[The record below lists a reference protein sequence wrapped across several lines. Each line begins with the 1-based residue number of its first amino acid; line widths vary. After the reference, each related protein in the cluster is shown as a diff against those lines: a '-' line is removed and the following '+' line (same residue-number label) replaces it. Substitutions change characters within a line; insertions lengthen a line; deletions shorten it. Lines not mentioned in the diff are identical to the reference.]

1 MKRIADRTGKAVTQQ
16 STSVQPFAGGI
27 LNKYKTSAGRNKF
40 ERAAMSHVLKS
51 QPSITQ
57 QTLHIQVLAPK
68 PAEPKQSSKK
78 KALPSS
84 ERRTEQMI
92 ERERVTVE
100 REKIVFRDVTHVIK
114 EQRTIREI
122 AMTQPAASDG
132 TGKGKR
138 SLTSTK
144 LLEAKVQSSAKQL
157 NKTVQSSKQQ
167 AEKSVDISNKQLK
180 KAVQSINK
188 QAEKNTVSSQKHRN
202 ENGQNSNKQTSGKS
216 TERIIVQRDKIN
228 SSKGNS
234 EKPLQ
239 GDSSPAKVKRELW
252 QGTIPQT
259 AGMPIKAWKAELQ
272 ADYYKWLQAR
282 LQPGIVIQSIRRLEE
297 LRKPLAKERVQLLPA
312 TGKGSASRNSALRLT
327 NARRAANR
335 QEQPAEAVRQEAER
349 SAATAGLE
357 QREAAKRAEA
367 VRQEAERSAATAGL
381 EQREAAK
388 RAEAVRQEA
397 ERSAAAAG
405 LEQRE
410 AAKRAEAVRQ
420 EAERSAASAG
430 LEQREAAK
438 RAEAVR
444 QEAERSAAAAGLEQR
459 EAAKRA
465 EAVRREAD
473 KNAAR
478 ASVNRRQGLEHR
490 RDHKQE
496 DEQVEA
502 TEKASVQGNELRE
515 GAAASHSATKA
526 ARSSIKP
533 FETSIARQSGNWV
546 ITGSVADHNRI
557 RLQLLTL
564 QREPQSLADKAKH
577 DAGTSSMAISAKR
590 FIHRTQRGQ
599 AEQSIA
605 SDHSHTAVPSRPGGT
620 NSVLPADKPSKV
632 TATADGF
639 PASRQQTNS
648 GNNSNSS
655 SKAANVPK
663 DQAKQQGQLKNKMPE
678 AAVTAYLKAGNIR
691 FAAKPAQLILRRYEE
706 RLSQQIAEPRLSQL
720 NLQSAADSLNRTA
733 ASEIRQLS
741 GLSSKNAGENTAYR
755 GRKAIVHRKT
765 AASEMPRP
773 EKGPGH
779 SGAAAAK
786 SAAKAPTKASTKA
799 PTKAPTKAST
809 KAVAEAKPFTKSQAN
824 MQTGVKTAPEAERQ
838 LAVRGQ
844 LLARES
850 GKKTTLLRGALKLSH
865 KRPETSGLTGNG
877 MPHSKR
883 AETALAARKNETA
896 SNGFGPASYHA
907 RRKTGRQSPEF
918 VQSKIV
924 PAERSIPEAGN
935 QADPFKQAPALP
947 NDVTSEP
954 IQAAK
959 AVLVQREDAR
969 TEPLI
974 VRTALNGADTVQAAD
989 GRAEPPVPSQLLKA
1003 KAAAVQ
1009 RQSLAALNRA
1019 ASAGLVQRSM
1029 RGKARKSDSLETGS
1043 KALKRSAAAAGEA
1056 ATRQFKRLEQ
1066 QGAATAAAIS
1076 SASMRAYP
1084 ALSVQ
1089 RNVFAGAAEAS
1100 LEGGFSERTAA
1111 QPSSVS
1117 SSKAAGLNRLVQKA
1131 QPAAFSSRGMQAGS
1145 RLFQSIQRRSASARS
1160 AAAAR
1165 VQYLTA
1171 MQGLTTVVHAGDAG
1185 PGSAAQT
1192 AGAANGQARLSYAAA
1207 AGSRS
1212 GIGGA
1217 PNQSSGDGGSFLFAD
1232 RGGMPDLSHH
1242 KPKQAA
1248 VQEPPRQVKVE
1259 APRELDP
1266 EKLQKMIMK
1275 IPQLRPEAIADQ
1287 VYKALER
1294 KMKLEQRRRGY

>member
-16 STSVQPFAGGI
+16 PTSVQPFAGGI

-51 QPSITQ
+51 QPGITQ

-68 PAEPKQSSKK
+68 PTEPKQSSNK
-78 KALPSS
+78 KALPSP
-84 ERRTEQMI
+84 ERRTERMI

-122 AMTQPAASDG
+122 AMTQPAAGDG
-132 TGKGKR
+132 TGEAKR
-138 SLTSTK
+138 SFTSTK

-167 AEKSVDISNKQLK
+167 AEKSVDISNKQLE

-188 QAEKNTVSSQKHRN
+188 QAEKNAVSSQKHRN
-202 ENGQNSNKQTSGKS
+202 ENAQNSNKQTSGKS
-216 TERIIVQRDKIN
+216 AERIIVQRNKIN

-234 EKPLQ
+234 EKPLL
-239 GDSSPAKVKRELW
+239 GDSSPVRVKRELW

-259 AGMPIKAWKAELQ
+259 AGTPIKAWKAELQ
-272 ADYYKWLQAR
+272 ADYYKWVQAR

-349 SAATAGLE
+349 SAVTAGLE

-367 VRQEAERSAATAGL
+367 VRQET
-381 EQREAAK
+381 
-388 RAEAVRQEA
+388 
-397 ERSAAAAG
+397 
-405 LEQRE
+405 
-410 AAKRAEAVRQ
+410 
-420 EAERSAASAG
+420 
-430 LEQREAAK
+430 
-438 RAEAVR
+438 
-444 QEAERSAAAAGLEQR
+444 
-459 EAAKRA
+459 
-465 EAVRREAD
+465 D
-473 KNAAR
+473 KNVAR
-478 ASVNRRQGLEHR
+478 ASVNRRQALEHR

-502 TEKASVQGNELRE
+502 TGTAAVQSNELRV
-515 GAAASHSATKA
+515 GAAASRSATKA

-557 RLQLLTL
+557 RLQLLML
-564 QREPQSLADKAKH
+564 QRKPQSLADNAKH

-620 NSVLPADKPSKV
+620 NPVLPVDKPSKV

-655 SKAANVPK
+655 SNAANEPK
-663 DQAKQQGQLKNKMPE
+663 DQAKQQGQLRNKMPE

-706 RLSQQIAEPRLSQL
+706 RLLQQFAEPSLSQL
-720 NLQSAADSLNRTA
+720 NLQTAADSLNRPA
-733 ASEIRQLS
+733 AAGTRQIS
-741 GLSSKNAGENTAYR
+741 GLSSKNADENTASR
-755 GRKAIVHRKT
+755 GRKAIVHRRT
-765 AASEMPRP
+765 AASEMPRS
-773 EKGPGH
+773 EMGPDH
-779 SGAAAAK
+779 SGATAAK
-786 SAAKAPTKASTKA
+786 SAAKAPTKAPTQA
-799 PTKAPTKAST
+799 PTKAPTKAIMET
-809 KAVAEAKPFTKSQAN
+809 EAEAKPFTKSQAN
-824 MQTGVKTAPEAERQ
+824 MQTGVKSAPEAERQ
-838 LAVRGQ
+838 HAVRGQ

-850 GKKTTLLRGALKLSH
+850 GKKTMLLRGALRLSH
-865 KRPETSGLTGNG
+865 KLPETSGLTGSG

-883 AETALAARKNETA
+883 PETALSAQKDGTA
-896 SNGFGPASYHA
+896 SNGFGPANYHA

-935 QADPFKQAPALP
+935 LATPLKQAPALP
-947 NDVTSEP
+947 NDIASEP

-959 AVLVQREDAR
+959 AVPVQREAAR
-969 TEPLI
+969 VEPL
-974 VRTALNGADTVQAAD
+974 VFRTASGGADTVQAAD
-989 GRAEPPVPSQLLKA
+989 GRAEPPVPSQLLKG

-1019 ASAGLVQRSM
+1019 ASASLVQRSV

-1066 QGAATAAAIS
+1066 QGAAAAAAMA

-1100 LEGGFSERTAA
+1100 QEGGFSERTAA

-1117 SSKAAGLNRLVQKA
+1117 NSKAAGLNRLVQKA

-1145 RLFQSIQRRSASARS
+1145 RLLQSIQRRSASARS

-1165 VQYLTA
+1165 VQHLSA
-1171 MQGLTTVVHAGDAG
+1171 LQGLTTVVQAGDAG
-1185 PGSAAQT
+1185 TGSAAQT
-1192 AGAANGQARLSYAAA
+1192 AGAVNGQARLSYAAA

-1212 GIGGA
+1212 GISGA
-1217 PNQSSGDGGSFLFAD
+1217 ANANQSSSDGGSFLFAD
-1232 RGGMPDLSHH
+1232 RGGMPELSHH

-1248 VQEPPRQVKVE
+1248 VQEPPPQVKVE